1 MGNAELPAVLV
12 DGKKTVETLL
22 STKNQTKTARLLRL
36 SFDQVHGV
44 MQRAVERGLNR
55 RDDRHIHEHVCM
67 DEKSIR
73 RGHEYVSML
82 YDGDT
87 GNVIEVEGGRTR
99 KSVENLCSKAL
110 TEEQRAGV
118 KTVCTDMWDAFIDG
132 AKKYFPNASHCHDM
146 YHCVTY
152 LNDAVD
158 KVRKREVRHFPEL
171 RHTKY
176 LWLKDQSKYTTN
188 DQARFNKLEDA
199 EYEVSQAW
207 KVKEL
212 FRDLLHLKYHGDMEA
227 YGMLLRRMDD
237 ALRYNI
243 EEINGV
249 VFMFKRHLKGIVR
262 AMVTGAN
269 NGKAERTNG
278 SIQEI
283 KTIGRGYGTAER
295 YRIAILFFYGG
306 LDIS

>member
-87 GNVIEVEGGRTR
+87 GNVIGVEAGRTR

-118 KTVCTDMWDAFIDG
+118 KTVSRTCGTPSLTERRSTSLTPATATTCT
-132 AKKYFPNASHCHDM
+132 
-146 YHCVTY
+146 T
-152 LNDAVD
+152 
-158 KVRKREVRHFPEL
+158 
-171 RHTKY
+171 
-176 LWLKDQSKYTTN
+176 
-188 DQARFNKLEDA
+188 
-199 EYEVSQAW
+199 VSP
-207 KVKEL
+207 
-212 FRDLLHLKYHGDMEA
+212 
-227 YGMLLRRMDD
+227 
-237 ALRYNI
+237 I
-243 EEINGV
+243 
-249 VFMFKRHLKGIVR
+249 
-262 AMVTGAN
+262 
-269 NGKAERTNG
+269 
-278 SIQEI
+278 
-283 KTIGRGYGTAER
+283 
-295 YRIAILFFYGG
+295 
-306 LDIS
+306 

>member
-1 MGNAELPAVLV
+1 
-12 DGKKTVETLL
+12 
-22 STKNQTKTARLLRL
+22 
-36 SFDQVHGV
+36 
-44 MQRAVERGLNR
+44 
-55 RDDRHIHEHVCM
+55 M

-87 GNVIEVEGGRTR
+87 GNVIEVETGRTR
-99 KSVENLCSKAL
+99 KSVENLCTKAL

-188 DQARFNKLEDA
+188 DQARFNKL
-199 EYEVSQAW
+199 
-207 KVKEL
+207 KMRNMR
-212 FRDLLHLKYHGDMEA
+212 FRRLGKSKNSFVTSY
-227 YGMLLRRMDD
+227 
-237 ALRYNI
+237 I
-243 EEINGV
+243 SST
-249 VFMFKRHLKGIVR
+249 
-262 AMVTGAN
+262 MVTWNLTECCCAGWMMHCS
-269 NGKAERTNG
+269 T
-278 SIQEI
+278 
-283 KTIGRGYGTAER
+283 T
-295 YRIAILFFYGG
+295 
-306 LDIS
+306 